1 MFAHSQIVDLERQV
15 IKMEKFTHF
24 DEKGNARMVDVS
36 NKNITERIAIAEGTI
51 TMSPECLSL
60 IKEGKH
66 KKGDV
71 LTVATVGGIMAA
83 KKTSDLIPMSHN
95 ILLTSVNVV
104 FEEIK
109 NGYKAIATVKC
120 DGKTG
125 VEMEALVAVN
135 NALLTIYDMCK
146 AVDKK
151 MVIKDIHLV
160 EKHGGKSGDFYF

>member
-1 MFAHSQIVDLERQV
+1 MAKL
-15 IKMEKFTHF
+15 THI
-24 DEKGNARMVDVS
+24 DEHGNAVMVDVS
-36 NKNITERIAIAEGTI
+36 NKKVTERTAIAEGTI
-51 TMSPECLSL
+51 TMSEECFSL
-60 IKEGKH
+60 VKEGKH

-71 LTVATVGGIMAA
+71 LTVATVAGIMAA
-83 KKTSDLIPMSHN
+83 KKTSELIPMSHN
-95 ILLTSVNVV
+95 IPLTNVQV
-104 FEEIK
+104 RFEEIK
-109 NGYKAIATVKC
+109 SGYKAIATVKC

-151 MVIKDIHLV
+151 MVISDIHLV